1 MSCLQVKTTLVI
13 THFSI
18 RCVSSIIPDVNLK
31 DFNVV
36 NEPIL
41 GYRKGSQERAELE
54 NALKEASSRVV
65 DVPIVIGG
73 EEFRTNEVRSQTMP
87 HNHQHSIAQFYY
99 ADTKLMEKAINRS
112 VEAQKKWDRTPLS
125 DRLNIWL
132 RAADLMAGKYRQKLN
147 AATMLG
153 QSKTAVQAEIDSAAE
168 LIDFI
173 RFNAFFLKENSKYQ
187 PISEDV
193 KVTKNSVRFRGID
206 GFIAAIAPFNFTAIG
221 GNLSYTPAMMV
232 S

>member
-1 MSCLQVKTTLVI
+1 M
-13 THFSI
+13 
-18 RCVSSIIPDVNLK
+18 
-31 DFNVV
+31 
-36 NEPIL
+36 

-54 NALKEASSRVV
+54 TALKEAASKVV

-73 EEFRTNEVRSQTMP
+73 EEFRTNDVRAQTMP

-99 ADTKLMEKAINRS
+99 ADAKLMEKAINRS

-132 RAADLMAGKYRQKLN
+132 KAADLMAGKYRQKLN

-173 RFNAFFLKENSKYQ
+173 RFNAYFLKENSKYQ